1 MSEDVNKIQAVIN
14 TLQSLNI
21 PATMDNMGKLMGCV
35 QVLEEVKN
43 NLNRKEE
50 QNGNSKAE

>member
-1 MSEDVNKIQAVIN
+1 MNEDVNKIQAVIN

-21 PATMDNMGKLMGCV
+21 PATMENMGKLMGCI
-35 QVLEEVKN
+35 QILDEVKN
-43 NLNRKEE
+43 DLNRKEE